1 MGNLLAIVFAF
12 SPLPVVDV
20 SECPPHTQGYVFNDT
35 IHICPD
41 LTIPR
46 EEVVNHEIIH
56 LIQANIGGTILP
68 PEFLD
73 AMVKEYL
80 TDSEILPVLTVYA
93 NSGYVD
99 EEFEARLLSDLPS
112 AFIMMMYRLSEGYAS
127 NTPSID

>member
-1 MGNLLAIVFAF
+1 MGNLFAIVFAF

-20 SECPPHTQGYVFNDT
+20 SECPPYTQGYVFNDT

-80 TDSEILPVLTVYA
+80 TDSEILTVLTVYA
-93 NSGYVD
+93 NSGYTD
-99 EEFEARLLSDLPS
+99 EEFEARLLSDLPP

>member
-1 MGNLLAIVFAF
+1 MGNLFAIVLAF

-20 SECPPHTQGYVFNDT
+20 SECPPYTQGYVFNDT

-80 TDSEILPVLTVYA
+80 TDSEILTVLTVYA
-93 NSGYVD
+93 NSGYTD

-112 AFIMMMYRLSEGYAS
+112 GVIMMMYRLSEGYAS
-127 NTPSID
+127 TNPSIN

>member
-1 MGNLLAIVFAF
+1 MGNLLAFIIAFA
-12 SPLPVVDV
+12 PLPVVDV
-20 SECPPHTQGYVFNDT
+20 LSCPPYTQGYVADNV
-35 IHICPD
+35 IHVCPD

-80 TDSEILPVLTVYA
+80 TDSEILTVLTVYA

-99 EEFEARLLSDLPS
+99 EEFEARLLSDLPP